1 MKFNS
6 RYFLIT
12 LIILLIEVAIA
23 TVLQKIS
30 FVRAYLGDIL
40 VVILIYCFIRTFFP
54 IKNKEKLLI
63 GIFLFAVFVEILQY
77 FKLATFFGMGKG
89 TIGYI
94 LLGNYFSWEDIL
106 CYATGCFF
114 ALIGDKK

>member
-54 IKNKEKLLI
+54 IKNKEKLLL
-63 GIFLFAVFVEILQY
+63 GIFFFAVFVEILQY
-77 FKLATFFGMGKG
+77 FKLATFSGMGKG